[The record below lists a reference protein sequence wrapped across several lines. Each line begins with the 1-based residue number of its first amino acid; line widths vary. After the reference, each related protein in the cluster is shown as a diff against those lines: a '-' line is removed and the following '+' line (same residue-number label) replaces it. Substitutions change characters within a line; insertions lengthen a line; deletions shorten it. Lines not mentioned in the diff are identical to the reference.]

1 MQMHNMPTATNDR
14 ECTVVLFG
22 EAPGSIS
29 GECVV
34 DGGIASYDRLRIE
47 KSSGEL
53 MDVMNGEAY
62 LRPPIFKNPMMNCA
76 LPITTTN
83 RCNTPEFHQLF
94 RQQVILASLKI
105 MRLD

>member
-1 MQMHNMPTATNDR
+1 MTNDAMQMHNIPTATKDR
-14 ECTVVLFG
+14 ECTFVLCG
-22 EAPGSIS
+22 GTLGSIS

-62 LRPPIFKNPMMNCA
+62 IRPPIF
-76 LPITTTN
+76 
-83 RCNTPEFHQLF
+83 
-94 RQQVILASLKI
+94 
-105 MRLD
+105 